1 MSAFICGAVAL
12 LAGIVSLFLGRSLPS
27 VAKKGRITQPE
38 AGGLA
43 SVAGVV
49 AGLLVGVGF
58 GSYSAVDI
66 EQLPLLI
73 AVMTLILV
81 VVLDLVGRHYL
92 SLRSQT
98 VPALF
103 LLAGLVPAIAKAGG
117 VGTGSVA
124 ASGAAIAAGFILV
137 PIGIS
142 ASAYLVNQ
150 FKGYGDLG
158 MATVAIGAL
167 CGVALLKG
175 EFEALLIL
183 LAGLGAM
190 LPLLV
195 YIGRQPA
202 KMGIGDVGTF
212 SIGALIAIAVVLG
225 GFELAGVIVL
235 IPYLVNLGLKAR
247 GRSLGQLIM
256 NRFGLNERT
265 LALTLIGF
273 EAVFGTLA
281 VIVYVVR

>member
-1 MSAFICGAVAL
+1 LSAFICGAVAL
-12 LAGIVSLFLGRSLPS
+12 LAGIVSLFLGRTLPS
-27 VAKKGRITQPE
+27 AAKKGRITQPE
-38 AGGLA
+38 ARGLA
-43 SVAGVV
+43 FVAGVV

-58 GSYSAVDI
+58 GSYSTVDI
-66 EQLPLLI
+66 QQLPLLI
-73 AVMTLILV
+73 AVVTLILV

-103 LLAGLVPAIAKAGG
+103 LLAGLVPAIAKASG
-117 VGTGSVA
+117 VGTGSIV
-124 ASGAAIAAGFILV
+124 ASGAVIAASLILV

-167 CGVALLKG
+167 CGVALLEG

-183 LAGLGAM
+183 LAGLGAI
-190 LPLLV
+190 LSLLV

-235 IPYLVNLGLKAR
+235 IPYLLNLGLKAR
-247 GRSLGQLIM
+247 GRSLGQAIM
-256 NRFGLNERT
+256 KRFGLNERT

-273 EAVFGTLA
+273 EAVFGVLV
-281 VIVYVVR
+281 VILYVVT

>member
-1 MSAFICGAVAL
+1 MSAFICGVVAL

-38 AGGLA
+38 ARGLA

-73 AVMTLILV
+73 AMVTLILV
-81 VVLDLVGRHYL
+81 VVLDLVGTHYL

-103 LLAGLVPAIAKAGG
+103 LLAGLVPAIAKASG
-117 VGTGSVA
+117 VGTGSIA

-190 LPLLV
+190 PPLLV
-195 YIGRQPA
+195 YIGQQPA

-247 GRSLGQLIM
+247 GRSLDQLIM

-265 LALTLIGF
+265 LALALIGF
-273 EAVFGTLA
+273 EAVFGALA
-281 VIVYVVR
+281 VIVYVVK

>member
-1 MSAFICGAVAL
+1 MSAFISGVVAL

-38 AGGLA
+38 ARGLA

-66 EQLPLLI
+66 QQLPLLI
-73 AVMTLILV
+73 AMVTLILV
-81 VVLDLVGRHYL
+81 VVLDLVGTHYL

-103 LLAGLVPAIAKAGG
+103 LLAGLVPAIAKASG
-117 VGTGSVA
+117 VGTGSIA

-142 ASAYLVNQ
+142 ASAYVVNQ

-167 CGVALLKG
+167 CGVALLKE
-175 EFEALLIL
+175 EFEALLVL
-183 LAGLGAM
+183 LAGLGAI
-190 LPLLV
+190 LPLLI

-256 NRFGLNERT
+256 KRFGLNERT
-265 LALTLIGF
+265 LALTFIGF
-273 EAVFGTLA
+273 EAVCGVLA
-281 VIVYVVR
+281 VVLYVVR